1 MNKTGIEL
9 AINTIVM
16 LILGL
21 AMLGIVISLVTN
33 IGEGGSELIEASEK
47 EKNELIASARCSND
61 LQRNGI
67 CVYPQVREI
76 DKGETASY
84 LIWVSNIFGEEIDNI
99 FIKNTTECQNLK
111 GLFQEGND
119 FNFIIPDNIPV
130 GEDLQVFPVFSSESN
145 CSFKVEV
152 ITTGEETVATET
164 FFIRI

>member
-84 LIWVSNIFGEEIDNI
+84 LIWVSNIFGEEIDKI
-99 FIKNTTECQNLK
+99 VIKNTTECQNLK
-111 GLFQEGND
+111 GLFQEEGND
-119 FNFIIPDNIPV
+119 FIIPDNIPV
-130 GEDLQVFPVFSSESN
+130 GEDLKVFPVFSSESK

-152 ITTGEETVATET
+152 ITTGREKVATET

>member
-21 AMLGIVISLVTN
+21 AMLGIVISLVIN

-99 FIKNTTECQNLK
+99 VIKNTTECQNLK
-111 GLFQEGND
+111 GLFQEENG
-119 FNFIIPDNIPV
+119 FIIPDNIPV

-152 ITTGEETVATET
+152 ITTGGKTVATET

>member
-1 MNKTGIEL
+1 MNKAGIEL

-33 IGEGGSELIEASEK
+33 IGEGGSELIAASEE
-47 EKNELIASARCSND
+47 EKNELIASSRCSND

-67 CVYPQVREI
+67 CVYPKVQEL

-84 LIWVSNIFGEEIDNI
+84 LIWVSNIFGEEIAKI
-99 FIKNTTECQNLK
+99 VITNTTECQGLK
-111 GLFQEGND
+111 GLFKTESGNFVID
-119 FNFIIPDNIPV
+119 DNIPV
-130 GEDLQVFPVFSSESN
+130 GEDLQVFPVFISESN
-145 CSFKVEV
+145 CSFKVDV
-152 ITTGEETVATET
+152 ITTEGETVATET

>member
-33 IGEGGSELIEASEK
+33 IGEGGSELIAASEK

-99 FIKNTTECQNLK
+99 VIKNTTECQNLK
-111 GLFQEGND
+111 GLFQEENG
-119 FNFIIPDNIPV
+119 FIIPDNIPV

-145 CSFKVEV
+145 CSFKVD
-152 ITTGEETVATET
+152 ITTGGKTVATET